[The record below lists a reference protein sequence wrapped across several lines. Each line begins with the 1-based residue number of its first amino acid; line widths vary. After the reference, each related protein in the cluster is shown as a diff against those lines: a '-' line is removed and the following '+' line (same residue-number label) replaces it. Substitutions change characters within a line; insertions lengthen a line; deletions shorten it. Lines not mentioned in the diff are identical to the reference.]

1 MNSNDVFNAIV
12 WGSGIAIM
20 ITAKMRG
27 RDGRFCLET
36 VYTGLTVLAAY
47 GAIDCAVRGENFM
60 SALVG
65 LVGLGAGISVF
76 EMRSKRKSLSGI
88 TASTD
93 SSEPT
98 TVDR

>member
-20 ITAKMRG
+20 VAAKMRG
-27 RDGRFCLET
+27 RDRRFCLET
-36 VYTGLTVLAAY
+36 MYTGLTALAAY
-47 GAIDCAVRGENFM
+47 GAIDSAVRGENFM
-60 SALVG
+60 SVLIG

-76 EMRSKRKSLSGI
+76 EMRSKRKSLSEAAAP
-88 TASTD
+88 TN

-98 TVDR
+98 TADR

>member
-1 MNSNDVFNAIV
+1 MNSSDVFNAIV

-20 ITAKMRG
+20 VAARMRG

-36 VYTGLTVLAAY
+36 IYTGLTVLAAY

-60 SALVG
+60 SFLVG

-76 EMRSKRKSLSGI
+76 EMRSKRKSLSGT
-88 TASTD
+88 TAPTD

-98 TVDR
+98 TADR